1 MMGRKS
7 VIGLAVLC
15 ALAFAAITAASASAA
30 PGRAWTCKKVGP
42 GNPFNDE
49 HCINGTGGEYKHEE
63 IPNGLPKT
71 TIVGTNAKTASG
83 TTAAEVSK
91 LKGHIAG
98 IATEVQCTGV
108 SGTGELENSA
118 GSVSGSGE
126 ITYSGCTVT
135 LPAGRECVVT
145 GGEVKTK
152 PLAATTAGLT
162 NPNELE
168 FKMAPGETEFATIPI
183 KGCKENSPPAGSYPV
198 AGSLIATTSGAT
210 TTTVHNTITTQGN
223 LTFGGNAA
231 GLQGALTISMSGA
244 GGNPIVLT

>member
-15 ALAFAAITAASASAA
+15 ALVFSAITVASAFAA
-30 PGRAWTCKKVGP
+30 PGRAWTCKKGGP
-42 GNPFNDE
+42 NQFNDE
-49 HCINGTGGEYKHEE
+49 HCINGTGGEYGHVA
-63 IPNGLPKT
+63 IANGLPKT

-83 TTAAEVSK
+83 TVAAEVSK
-91 LKGHIAG
+91 LKAKIAG

-118 GSVSGSGE
+118 GSVSGSGQ

-135 LPAGRECVVT
+135 LPAGRECAIT
-145 GGEVKTK
+145 GGEIKTK

-162 NPNELE
+162 NNNELKFE
-168 FKMAPGETEFATIPI
+168 MAAGETEFASIPI
-183 KGCKENSPPAGSYPV
+183 KGCKENSPPEGNYPV

-210 TTTVHNTITTQGN
+210 TTTVHSTITAQNT